1 MVVHSTVHS
10 LSSYCTCLSFCLTP
24 LTLSPFLIVLPLTSF
39 VPFLSLHLPFQSL
52 FTLDLSQSCSDCSRG
67 SAVADLPLQVSALM
81 LLKD

>member
-10 LSSYCTCLSFCLTP
+10 LL
-24 LTLSPFLIVLPLTSF
+24 FLLYLPLFLSNPTDSLASF
-39 VPFLSLHLPFQSL
+39 VPFFSLHLPLQSH
-52 FTLDLSQSCSDCSRG
+52 FTLDLSHSCSDCSRG